1 MENSASYKLVYY
13 KQLKYALKGVQYIL
27 SEYNA
32 KPMNTTLIGANST
45 KKVYIGQ
52 IKVQDQ
58 DRYIKR
64 ANILFVEEDSA
75 TLGPLNEFLGERL
88 QVVS

>member
-1 MENSASYKLVYY
+1 MKYALKKEYYKRSHLIKSITKPIENSACYN

-45 KKVYIGQ
+45 KKVYIG
-52 IKVQDQ
+52 
-58 DRYIKR
+58 
-64 ANILFVEEDSA
+64 
-75 TLGPLNEFLGERL
+75 
-88 QVVS
+88 